1 MLKNYLK
8 IAVRNILRNKAYS
21 VINIS
26 GLAIGM
32 TCCFLILLFVQD
44 ELTYDRYHDRS
55 DQIYRLI
62 ALNKSAGEE
71 RYLAPI
77 GAPVAE
83 IFGSTLPEVKKAVRL
98 NRGSRVL
105 VEYQDKKFF
114 EERFFFGDPAVFEV
128 FDFPI
133 ISGNPQAALSA
144 PFAVVITETTAKKYF
159 GDTDPVGER
168 LIVDNDHTYNITA
181 VMKNVSSNSHF
192 RFDFLA
198 SLETLASLHG
208 ERYLKHPGN
217 MAYYTYLLLQENTD
231 PKVLEKKME
240 EGIKQSYGEKIAAMR
255 SYLLQPLKSIH
266 LRSRLEYEIEAN
278 SSISFVFIYS
288 AIAFC
293 ILLIAA
299 FNFVNLSTARSTK
312 RAREVGMRKV
322 LGAFRS
328 QLVKQ
333 FLGESV
339 LFSVWSLFLAM
350 ILVRLFLPAFNS
362 LTGKELPLNFF
373 GSASVL
379 LGFAG
384 IVAAVGVLGG
394 LYPAVFMSAFEP
406 MRTLKGKLGLGG
418 RSRSFRRFVVVAQF
432 VISLVLIIGTFVIRN
447 QLHYMR
453 TQNLGFDKEQVVVI
467 PMHDQDTRQNFEYLK
482 TEFMNNSSVLS
493 VTASSGV
500 PGKPVTNIAYRLEGL
515 PDDKHFSMDTFFVD
529 YDFLKTMGIEVAEG
543 RGFSKA
549 FGTDEENAFMLNE
562 AAVRELN
569 WQTGL
574 DKQVIWPSDLR
585 RKDAIV
591 KNGQVVGV
599 VKDFHVASLHENIG
613 PVLLQ
618 IRPSG
623 FRYISARISPVDI
636 PETLSFF
643 WEKWSRLSPA
653 FPFEYTFLDE
663 DFDKLYRADEKVG
676 RIVGIFSLL
685 AVIVACFGLFGLAS
699 FAAEQRTKEI
709 GIRKVLGASVAG
721 IILLLSREF
730 TKWVLVANILAWPIA
745 YYVMNRWLENFAYKT
760 SPGIRIFV
768 LSGLLAFAI
777 ALATVGYQAV
787 KAAVSDPIDSLRYE

>member
-1 MLKNYLK
+1 
-8 IAVRNILRNKAYS
+8 
-21 VINIS
+21 
-26 GLAIGM
+26 
-32 TCCFLILLFVQD
+32 
-44 ELTYDRYHDRS
+44 
-55 DQIYRLI
+55 
-62 ALNKSAGEE
+62 
-71 RYLAPI
+71 
-77 GAPVAE
+77 
-83 IFGSTLPEVKKAVRL
+83 
-98 NRGSRVL
+98 
-105 VEYQDKKFF
+105 
-114 EERFFFGDPAVFEV
+114 
-128 FDFPI
+128 
-133 ISGNPQAALSA
+133 
-144 PFAVVITETTAKKYF
+144 
-159 GDTDPVGER
+159 
-168 LIVDNDHTYNITA
+168 
-181 VMKNVSSNSHF
+181 
-192 RFDFLA
+192 
-198 SLETLASLHG
+198 
-208 ERYLKHPGN
+208 
-217 MAYYTYLLLQENTD
+217 
-231 PKVLEKKME
+231 
-240 EGIKQSYGEKIAAMR
+240 
-255 SYLLQPLKSIH
+255 
-266 LRSRLEYEIEAN
+266 
-278 SSISFVFIYS
+278 
-288 AIAFC
+288 
-293 ILLIAA
+293 
-299 FNFVNLSTARSTK
+299 
-312 RAREVGMRKV
+312 
-322 LGAFRS
+322 
-328 QLVKQ
+328 
-333 FLGESV
+333 
-339 LFSVWSLFLAM
+339 
-350 ILVRLFLPAFNS
+350 
-362 LTGKELPLNFF
+362 
-373 GSASVL
+373 
-379 LGFAG
+379 
-384 IVAAVGVLGG
+384 
-394 LYPAVFMSAFEP
+394 
-406 MRTLKGKLGLGG
+406 
-418 RSRSFRRFVVVAQF
+418 VVVAQF